1 MRLPQQLK
9 PTPDVVNHGA
19 PLKIALAILITST
32 AFVTYPYLLYPLLL
46 RLLASVRPA
55 RREYA
60 EPDEWPPISITVPV
74 HNEEGVI
81 RSTLESLLRLE
92 YPEDRRQILIV
103 SDASSDRTDGI
114 IAEYAER
121 GIEFIRLPSRQGK
134 TAAENAARSALRG
147 EIVVNSDAT
156 IRIHPRALK
165 PLVAAFSD
173 PAVGVASGRDVS
185 VAQLGD
191 DSNVGE
197 SGYVDYEMRVRALET
212 AIWGIVGAS
221 GCFYAIRSE
230 LHNKSVPSVLS
241 RDFAAALNAREAGY
255 RAVSVDEAVCFV
267 PRTQSLRREYRRK
280 VRTIARG
287 IETLFYKRGL
297 LNPFRFGLFAW
308 MLFSHKLCRWLVPWA
323 GVLAALS
330 LAILA
335 TTQLWAKALLAV
347 GAVGLVLGW
356 VGWIWPPTRN
366 PPRLFAIPAFA
377 LVGNLAVLHA
387 WTNVLRREFTPTW
400 EPTRR
405 GAG

>member
-1 MRLPQQLK
+1 LPQRLK
-9 PTPDVVNHGA
+9 LTPDVANHGA
-19 PLKIALAILITST
+19 LLKIALAILITST

-46 RLLASVRPA
+46 KLLASVRPA

-60 EPDEWPPISITVPV
+60 EPDEWPTISITVPV
-74 HNEEGVI
+74 YNEEGVI

-92 YPEDRRQILIV
+92 YPADRRQILIV
-103 SDASSDRTDGI
+103 SDASSDRTDEI
-114 IAEYAER
+114 IAEYAEQ
-121 GIEFIRLPSRQGK
+121 GIEFMRLPFRQGK

-147 EIVVNSDAT
+147 EIIVNSDAT
-156 IRIHPRALK
+156 IRIHPKALK
-165 PLVAAFSD
+165 PLIAAFSD
-173 PAVGVASGRDVS
+173 PSVGVASGRDVS
-185 VAQLGD
+185 VAHLGD

-212 AIWGIVGAS
+212 GIWGIVGAS
-221 GCFYAIRSE
+221 GCFYSIRSE
-230 LHNKSVPSVLS
+230 VHNKAVPPALS

-267 PRTQSLRREYRRK
+267 PRTGSLRREYGRK

-287 IETLFYKRGL
+287 IETLIYKRGL

-323 GVLAALS
+323 GVLVGVSLVVLAA
-330 LAILA
+330 
-335 TTQLWAKALLAV
+335 TQPWARAFLAV
-347 GAVGLVLGW
+347 AAVGLALGW

-366 PPRLFAIPAFA
+366 PPRLFALPAFA
-377 LVGNLAVLHA
+377 LLGNLAVLHA

-405 GAG
+405 GGG

>member
-1 MRLPQQLK
+1 MPLPQRLK
-9 PTPDVVNHGA
+9 PTPAIVNQGA
-19 PLKIALAILITST
+19 LLKIALAVLITST
-32 AFVTYPYLLYPLLL
+32 AFVAYPYLLYPLLL

-55 RREYA
+55 RREYPQP
-60 EPDEWPPISITVPV
+60 EEWPAISITVPV
-74 HNEEGVI
+74 YNEDSVI
-81 RSTLESLLRLE
+81 RSTLESLLQLE

-103 SDASSDRTDGI
+103 SDASTDRTDKI
-114 IAEYAER
+114 VAEYAER
-121 GIEFIRLPSRQGK
+121 GIELIRLPSRQGK

-147 EIVVNSDAT
+147 EIVVNTDAT
-156 IRIHPRALK
+156 IRIHPKALK
-165 PLVAAFSD
+165 PLIAAFSD

-185 VAQLGD
+185 VAHVGD

-197 SGYVDYEMRVRALET
+197 SGYVGYEMRVRALET
-212 AIWGIVGAS
+212 GIWGIVGAS

-230 LHNKSVPSVLS
+230 LHKKVIPAALS

-287 IETLFYKRGL
+287 IETLIYKRRL
-297 LNPFRFGLFAW
+297 LSPFRFGLFAW
-308 MLFSHKLCRWLVPWA
+308 MLFSHKLCRWLVPCA
-323 GVLAALS
+323 GLLAVMS

-335 TTQLWAKALLAV
+335 ATQMWAGVLLAV
-347 GAVGLVLGW
+347 VAVGSALGLI
-356 VGWIWPPTRN
+356 GWSWPPAGN
-366 PPRLFAIPAFA
+366 PPRLFAIPAFG
-377 LVGNLAVLHA
+377 LIGNLAVLHA